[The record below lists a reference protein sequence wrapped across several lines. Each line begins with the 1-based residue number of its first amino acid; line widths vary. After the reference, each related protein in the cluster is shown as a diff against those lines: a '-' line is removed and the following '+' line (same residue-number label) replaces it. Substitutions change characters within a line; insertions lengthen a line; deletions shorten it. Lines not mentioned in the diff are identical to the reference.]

1 LPTRGSSDLVTAEPG
16 RLQGEGHPAG
26 RMGPVAGPLAGLV
39 AGLVEVA
46 GFVAAPG
53 TPARHWPC
61 PGGLVQS
68 RRRAGAYPAHV
79 TTHGAERYPRSVRCP
94 VILRHTPQVRRG
106 TPRHPAAPR
115 DFAVPDLWVPG
126 PRRCKGRTVLLGTV
140 LPRSTVL
147 IVRHLRLDCPHG
159 AGSKARPCV
168 RPRRRLAG
176 VGGVRRRPPPPG
188 HARGRQWPPPA
199 GQDLPAQRPG
209 RGDRRLLLRG
219 GRGHRAGVAA
229 DVRSGPGRLL
239 PGPRRLLLPELGRGP
254 GSPAGGRSR

>member
-115 DFAVPDLWVPG
+115 GTPRHPAAPRGTPRFRGAG
-126 PRRCKGRTVLLGTV
+126 PVGA
-140 LPRSTVL
+140 RSTPL
-147 IVRHLRLDCPHG
+147 
-159 AGSKARPCV
+159 
-168 RPRRRLAG
+168 
-176 VGGVRRRPPPPG
+176 
-188 HARGRQWPPPA
+188 
-199 GQDLPAQRPG
+199 QR
-209 RGDRRLLLRG
+209 
-219 GRGHRAGVAA
+219 
-229 DVRSGPGRLL
+229 
-239 PGPRRLLLPELGRGP
+239 
-254 GSPAGGRSR
+254 